1 MKNSHIWWW
10 KHIKKCESFKC
21 SMKNHRKKRAYT
33 VQAFGMNQFR
43 RIAPASSRFFKRFV
57 CACGAF
63 RSWKTVRNILFKL
76 HQDISCFPIERKEET
91 FFASLLPFM
100 NTYDKFV
107 FSIINCASNK
117 FVCMK
122 NIYAQIRIRNWLS
135 KQKKVW
141 KHFPNIPQL
150 QTLTKPPW
158 I

>member
-21 SMKNHRKKRAYT
+21 SMKNHRKKSVHCTSIR
-33 VQAFGMNQFR
+33 NEPISKNCP
-43 RIAPASSRFFKRFV
+43 RIVSFFKRFV

-141 KHFPNIPQL
+141 KHFPNILQL